1 MGSGGSQSRRGS
13 SRIRERTSW
22 PPSRSLASPFPRRH
36 AQRERLGAWIHMV
49 EVQIDHAAVVSADR
63 AAAACLGDKDS
74 LDLLKAA
81 RDCFSDA
88 ALAAPSDSS
97 LALAVAMEHH
107 KAMRGGQWR
116 NVAVLSA
123 LGGRPF
129 LRDQRHRRY
138 GFCAW
143 HERMF
148 ATMPDARNAIM
159 RAGPLAQMA
168 ERGTSTQ
175 RSASRE
181 TASWSAAVCWD
192 PLRASGT
199 EA

>member
-1 MGSGGSQSRRGS
+1 MAVRANENALLGLLAKLGK
-13 SRIRERTSW
+13 
-22 PPSRSLASPFPRRH
+22 SLSRRH
-36 AQRERLGAWIHMV
+36 AERERLGGWIHMV
-49 EVQIDHAAVVSADR
+49 EVKIDHAAVISADR

-88 ALAAPSDSS
+88 ALAAPADSS

-107 KAMRGGQWR
+107 KAMAATFAQCRG
-116 NVAVLSA
+116 A
-123 LGGRPF
+123 LRLGRPSCT
-129 LRDQRHRRY
+129 RDQRHRRY
-138 GFCAW
+138 GFCPW

-148 ATMPDARNAIM
+148 ATTPDARNAIM
-159 RAGPLAQMA
+159 RAGPLAQWQSA
-168 ERGTSTQ
+168 GLQ
-175 RSASRE
+175 HKRSASRE

-199 EA
+199 KA